1 MSSRQTTEEI
11 RSAAALDVIGYVLAV
26 SYPLLAFSAAGR
38 SVYQL
43 FFKAGIAFETGP
55 LLSAFAGLCYLL
67 AAFGFAFRRPWTWI
81 LSLTVLVIESFG
93 TVLVGTLSI
102 VAPDLV
108 GRSVWRL
115 YGVDF
120 AFFPLVQPFLGIV
133 WLLWPHT
140 RSLFGVPPARPGL

>member
-1 MSSRQTTEEI
+1 MSIRQTTGDPT
-11 RSAAALDVIGYVLAV
+11 SATVLAAIGYILAV
-26 SYPLLAFSAAGR
+26 SYPLLAVSAAGR

-43 FFKAGIAFETGP
+43 FFKAGISLETGP

-67 AAFGFAFRRPWTWI
+67 AAFGFAYRRPWTWV
-81 LSLTVLVIESFG
+81 LSLTVLAVESLG
-93 TVLVGTLSI
+93 TMLVGTMSMTN
-102 VAPDLV
+102 PDVV

-140 RSLFGVPPARPGL
+140 RSLFGLPPAGSGF

>member
-1 MSSRQTTEEI
+1 MSATRQMELNAHSSVVLE
-11 RSAAALDVIGYVLAV
+11 AIGYILAI

-43 FFKAGIAFETGP
+43 FFKMGVALEAGS

-67 AAFGFAFRRPWTWI
+67 AAFGLVFRRPWTWF
-81 LSLTVLVIESFG
+81 LSLTVLAVESLG

-102 VAPDLV
+102 TAPDLV

-120 AFFPLVQPFLGIV
+120 AFFPLVQPFLGIA
-133 WLLWPHT
+133 WLLWPRT
-140 RSLFGVPPARPGL
+140 RFLFGLPAV

>member
-1 MSSRQTTEEI
+1 MSIRQTTGEPAS
-11 RSAAALDVIGYVLAV
+11 SAVLEAIGYILAV

-43 FFKAGIAFETGP
+43 FFKAGISLETGP

-67 AAFGFAFRRPWTWI
+67 AAFGFAYRRPWTWV
-81 LSLTVLVIESFG
+81 LSLTVLAVESFG
-93 TVLVGTLSI
+93 TILVGTMSVI
-102 VAPDLV
+102 APDLV

-133 WLLWPHT
+133 WLLWPRT
-140 RSLFGVPPARPGL
+140 RSLFRLPPAGSGF